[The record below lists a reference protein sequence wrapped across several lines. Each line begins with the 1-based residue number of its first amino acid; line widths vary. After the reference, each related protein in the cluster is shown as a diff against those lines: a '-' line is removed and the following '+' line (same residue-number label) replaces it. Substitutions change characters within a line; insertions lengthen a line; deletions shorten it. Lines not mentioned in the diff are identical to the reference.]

1 MEKRKITV
9 DIAGCPITLVTDE
22 AEEFVTLLTDTI
34 NGRVDDIKRSNFRI
48 SSHDACL
55 LLTLEYLGDKLRA
68 EEKVRELESTLATLN
83 VTVENLREKLAE
95 KEKKSDLSETETE
108 QECERVLD
116 VFESGESK
124 IAALQK
130 YIDEKNEHSGGRT
143 REEKIRYIE
152 SLLRGN
158 DNK

>member
-22 AEEFVTLLTDTI
+22 AEEFVALLTDTI
-34 NGRVDDIKRSNFRI
+34 NGRVDEIKRSNFRI

-68 EEKVRELESTLATLN
+68 EERVRELEATQTALN
-83 VTVENLREKLAE
+83 LTVENLREKLAE
-95 KEKKSDLSETETE
+95 KEKKSDISESETE

-116 VFESGESK
+116 VFEAGESK